1 MKAYRLINPM
11 DTRHKSHHCIGC
23 TLPNI
28 KCKFDRRARK
38 YNIIIN
44 RKNGICTQILNLF
57 ESIVQ
62 TVFLVDIKL
71 QFNLAPTSRVW
82 LYNVVQK
89 FLKGIRWWFRLTP
102 HYMNRFKPTTQWIVR
117 NGLLQKIISF
127 PCIHYNSISF
137 PVHKIYISNMNAYEQ
152 MVIYIKKN
160 EQGCWIH
167 LLLYSYK
174 LLFVTMH

>member
-28 KCKFDRRARK
+28 KCKIDCGARK

-44 RKNGICTQILNLF
+44 GKNGIYIQVLNLF

-71 QFNLAPTSRVW
+71 QFNSSPTSRVG

-89 FLKGIRWWFRLTP
+89 FLKRIRWWIRLAP
-102 HYMNRFKPTTQWIVR
+102 HYMNRFKPTTQRIVR

-137 PVHKIYISNMNAYEQ
+137 PVHKIYIQHEC
-152 MVIYIKKN
+152 V
-160 EQGCWIH
+160 
-167 LLLYSYK
+167 
-174 LLFVTMH
+174 